1 MTAQEIEVIE
11 AEIDGA
17 GPGQDQEVLTETEEI
32 LVVEGT
38 DIEGETGDVIYFF
51 KDILVLRF

>member
-1 MTAQEIEVIE
+1 MTAQEIEAIE

-17 GPGQDQEVLTETEEI
+17 GPGQDQEVLTETEET

-38 DIEGETGDVIYFF
+38 DIEGETGDVISLF
-51 KDILVLRF
+51 